1 MKELLTV
8 IIGGDMNA
16 DYRELFT
23 NPSKGMKQPRNILY
37 VKSFAQMER
46 LLSAK
51 KLDLLQYL
59 IKIKKSKQKKSVS
72 TIAHELDRKQEAI
85 SFDLHKLAALHVIEL
100 TREGQSVYASTI
112 FDGIAIQ
119 TAKT

>member
-8 IIGGDMNA
+8 IIGGGMDA
-16 DYRELFT
+16 DDRELFT
-23 NPSKGMKQPRNILY
+23 NPEKGMKQPRNVLY
-37 VKSFAQMER
+37 VKSFTQMER

-59 IKIKKSKQKKSVS
+59 IKIKKSKKKKSVS
-72 TIAHELDRKQEAI
+72 IIANELERKQEAI
-85 SFDLHKLAALHVIEL
+85 SLDLHKLAALHVIEL
-100 TREGQSVYASTI
+100 KREGQSVYATTQ
-112 FDGIAIQ
+112 FDGIEIQ